1 MFAAWPPPPLFIP
14 DIKNIWR
21 IQDSKVYCQN
31 LYQMCALVSTWRLI
45 IFMWIKCFKS
55 NSSFQLF
62 RIGNFSGWSFV
73 DTAGRRQMPRCF
85 AIVGWL
91 QTKRRQNA
99 KMGKMPTSR
108 WVKWERK
115 MAIGCGERERVFCS
129 FCAKKSFCG
138 CQFCWYERGT
148 KYHNA
153 TKLFYKFEDQE
164 LPDLFDVR
172 T

>member
-1 MFAAWPPPPLFIP
+1 MFAAWPPLFIA
-14 DIKNIWR
+14 DIKNIWT

-62 RIGNFSGWSFV
+62 RIGNFSDDLLLTLQVGGRCLDVLRSWDGWN
-73 DTAGRRQMPRCF
+73 Q
-85 AIVGWL
+85 
-91 QTKRRQNA
+91 KRPTLKWQNA
-99 KMGKMPTSR
+99 NESVGEMG
-108 WVKWERK
+108 EE

-138 CQFCWYERGT
+138 CQFWGMKEAQSITTPRNYSTSLRIRNCLT
-148 KYHNA
+148 F
-153 TKLFYKFEDQE
+153 LM
-164 LPDLFDVR
+164 
-172 T
+172 